1 MRMTIGNVV
10 RTKILMVANYAAKDT
25 GVKGIVRCKKL
36 YFNHL
41 AVR

>member
-25 GVKGIVRCKKL
+25 RLIATRE
-36 YFNHL
+36 
-41 AVR
+41 

>member
-25 GVKGIVRCKKL
+25 WLIATRE
-36 YFNHL
+36 
-41 AVR
+41 